1 MIGNHID
8 VFFTFFGSDL
18 GDKEKERKRS
28 VFASTRAIL
37 FTVDISHM
45 LKLQTAPKT
54 TLASC
59 IYNLRNH

>member
-1 MIGNHID
+1 MSSLHSLDQIWMI
-8 VFFTFFGSDL
+8 
-18 GDKEKERKRS
+18 KKRKERGQFS
-28 VFASTRAIL
+28 PVPEPFL

-45 LKLQTAPKT
+45 LKLQTAPKN